1 MTDLDAQLDSLK
13 SEFDVLRLAPDESQF
28 QDLEQRSRD
37 LMRRTAPGSPMN
49 VAAETLVKEIISTRR
64 SLVASASSENAT
76 PPGTEIES
84 LLRRARVRVRTASD
98 PSEHRSALD
107 ILRQVLDLD
116 AETPEA
122 YDLLEKLLGK
132 APDLQ
137 ETAISLL
144 TPLATRNSRA
154 KEVLQR
160 LNAPSSKG
168 GAPSGAPRQ
177 PNFSPPPLQPSGTG
191 FTNGGAVSPT
201 DLDELRRRMT
211 DLYYQGE
218 YREAINLCNKILG
231 ISPND
236 EQAKDYRIK
245 AEDYLNRGFV
255 PDNRIPL
262 QARMAY
268 NRGNSAKRAGM
279 YKEAQDLY
287 NEALHLARMEGLD
300 RWADAENA
308 LMEIEDLVLAKKLT
322 DEGDA
327 LGKQDRWE
335 EATQKYEG
343 ALELSESPRTR
354 KKYEALNKVLL
365 SYRQIDVR
373 LATLSGSM
381 IDMAGQLTTMRQNL
395 SDAREYWA
403 DSAKLGELWAKVEG
417 RSRDIA
423 SRLEERGRMLLNQ
436 TSDASTLA
444 DRLRLLDEALKYL
457 EAAGNLQAEDAQ
469 VSTLLQT
476 VLSEQ
481 DRTNSVK
488 RLLDESERAL
498 NQRDASGAE
507 EALVRLQTLADDYNE
522 YSQDPRFRSLL
533 SKLQRNLLDQV
544 ERDLEEPAVDPNMVR
559 AQLEKLRGKP
569 FNLLGRTPAEVRS
582 LQARVEEIQKA
593 RQHKQLRPF
602 ILGGLGAI
610 AFLILILATRGIWD
624 PIINPPP
631 TPTPTITLTPTVTNT
646 PTVTPTPT
654 ATPTPT
660 PTASR
665 ELCLGITKSGS
676 RYYVYQSANRTS
688 AQLGSAPAEQPV
700 RILDQTRDKDGK
712 LWYRIDYGDE
722 STTHIGWIPAE
733 FVIEVTACPRL
744 P

>member
-1 MTDLDAQLDSLK
+1 MTDLERQLEAMREEL
-13 SEFDVLRLAPDESQF
+13 EHLRQAPDENRLREMEQEG
-28 QDLEQRSRD
+28 QDLLRQ
-37 LMRRTAPGSPMN
+37 TVGSALN
-49 VAAETLVKEIISTRR
+49 TQAEALFTEILTVKR
-64 SLVASASSENAT
+64 SLVTSAPQITDTAAELDA
-76 PPGTEIES
+76 
-84 LLRRARVRVRTASD
+84 LLRRARVRVKTASD
-98 PSEHRSALD
+98 PQDYRGALD
-107 ILRQVLDLD
+107 FIHQVLDLN

-137 ETAISLL
+137 ENAISLL

-160 LNAPSSKG
+160 LGTPSSG
-168 GAPSGAPRQ
+168 GGFPSGAPRQ
-177 PNFSPPPLQPSGTG
+177 PDFSPPPPQPSGTG
-191 FTNGGAVSPT
+191 FTDGAAALPT

-218 YREAINLCNKILG
+218 YREAINLCNRIL
-231 ISPND
+231 SLAPND
-236 EQAKDYRIK
+236 EQVKDYRIK

-373 LATLSGSM
+373 LATLSGSL
-381 IDMAGQLTTMRQNL
+381 IDMANQLATMRQNL

-436 TSDASTLA
+436 ASDAPTLA

-457 EAAGNLQAEDAQ
+457 ETAGNLQAEDAQ

-498 NQRDASGAE
+498 NQRDANGAE
-507 EALVRLQTLADDYNE
+507 EALVRLQTLADDYSE

-533 SKLQRNLLDQV
+533 SKLQRNFLDQV
-544 ERDLEEPAVDPNMVR
+544 ERDLEEPAVDLNAVR
-559 AQLEKLRGKP
+559 GRLDKLRNKP
-569 FNLLGRTPAEVRS
+569 FNLLGRTPTEVRS
-582 LQARVEEIQKA
+582 LQARIEEIQKA
-593 RQHKQLRPF
+593 RRHKQLRPF
-602 ILGGLGAI
+602 ILGGLGLI
-610 AFLILILATRGIWD
+610 ALLILILATRGIWD
-624 PIINPPP
+624 PILNPPP

-665 ELCLGITKSGS
+665 ELCRGITRGGS
-676 RYYVYQSANRTS
+676 RYIIYQSANRSST
-688 AQLGSAPAEQPV
+688 QLGTAPAEQPV
-700 RILDQTRDKDGK
+700 RILDQTRDKDGR
-712 LWYRIDYGDE
+712 LWYRVDYGDVE
-722 STTHIGWIPAE
+722 TTHIGWIPAE
-733 FVIEVTACPRL
+733 FVIEVTDCPKL

>member
-1 MTDLDAQLDSLK
+1 MTDLERQLETMREELNR
-13 SEFDVLRLAPDESQF
+13 LRQIPDESRLREMEQEG
-28 QDLEQRSRD
+28 QDLLRQ
-37 LMRRTAPGSPMN
+37 TAGSALN
-49 VAAETLVKEIISTRR
+49 AQAETLFKEILTIRR
-64 SLVASASSENAT
+64 STVT
-76 PPGTEIES
+76 PSPQITDTAAELDA
-84 LLRRARVRVRTASD
+84 LLRRARVRVKTASD
-98 PSEHRSALD
+98 PAEYRGALSFVH
-107 ILRQVLDLD
+107 QVLDLD

-122 YDLLEKLLGK
+122 YDLLEKLIGR

-137 ETAISLL
+137 ETAITLL
-144 TPLATRNSRA
+144 TPLAARSSRA
-154 KEVLQR
+154 REVLQR
-160 LNAPSSKG
+160 LSAPSPEG
-168 GAPSGAPRQ
+168 GGPSGAPRH
-177 PNFSPPPLQPSGTG
+177 PDISPPPPQPPGPRI
-191 FTNGGAVSPT
+191 FDGGATLPT

-255 PDNRIPL
+255 PDIRIPL

-322 DEGDA
+322 EEGDA
-327 LGKQDRWE
+327 LAKQDRWD
-335 EATQKYEG
+335 EAAQKYEG

-354 KKYEALNKVLL
+354 KKYDMLNKVLL

-373 LATLSGSM
+373 LDTLSGSL
-381 IDMAGQLTTMRQNL
+381 IDMASQLTTMRQNL
-395 SDAREYWA
+395 SEAREYWS

-436 TSDASTLA
+436 ASDAPTLA

-469 VSTLLQT
+469 VSSSLQT

-481 DRTNSVK
+481 DRANSVK
-488 RLLDESERAL
+488 RLLDEAEKSL
-498 NQRDASGAE
+498 NLRDDQGAE
-507 EALVRLQTLADDYNE
+507 EALVKLQAIAEDYSD
-522 YSQDPRFRSLL
+522 YAQDPRFRSLL
-533 SKLQRNLLDQV
+533 SKLQRNFLDQAD
-544 ERDLEEPAVDPNMVR
+544 RDLEEGAVDLNTVR
-559 AQLEKLRGKP
+559 ARLEKLRGKP

-582 LQARVEEIQKA
+582 LYARIDEIQKA
-593 RQHKQLRPF
+593 RRRKQLQPF
-602 ILGGLGAI
+602 ILGGLGLI

-631 TPTPTITLTPTVTNT
+631 TPTPTITSTPEPTSTPTI
-646 PTVTPTPT
+646 TPT
-654 ATPTPT
+654 ATATPIPS

-665 ELCLGITKSGS
+665 ELCLGMTRSGS
-676 RYYVYQSANRTS
+676 RYIVYQSANRTS
-688 AQLGSAPAEQPV
+688 TQLGTAPPEQPV
-700 RILDQTRDKDGK
+700 RILDQTRDKDGR
-712 LWYRIDYGDE
+712 LWYRVDYGDAE
-722 STTHIGWIPAE
+722 TTHIGWIPAE
-733 FVIEVTACPRL
+733 FVIEVTDCPRL